1 MDVCRAYGLDS
12 PAPWILSWAN
22 SNVCVLRH
30 FPEPSLPK
38 GSSSGLPA
46 LVAGLTRHL
55 KLAGF
60 PFLQLSPLT
69 ILYLAGKPPALSPHI
84 RVCFWKPCT
93 PFLMDSPSQWCPED
107 HQWQKTLGRWC
118 QQALRGPG
126 VCPPGASRVPASTYA
141 LLVSS

>member
-93 PFLMDSPSQWCPED
+93 PFLTDSPSQWCPED